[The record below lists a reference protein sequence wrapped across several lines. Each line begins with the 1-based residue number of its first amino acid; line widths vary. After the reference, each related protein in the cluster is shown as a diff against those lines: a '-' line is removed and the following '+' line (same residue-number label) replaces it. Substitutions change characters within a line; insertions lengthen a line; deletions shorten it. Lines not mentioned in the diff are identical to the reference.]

1 MEHGIR
7 SNPVGPFEGAALA
20 IPLEA
25 LVSRLLELS
34 MPEPG
39 TTARRLPP
47 ERELGE
53 ALEMS
58 RGALREQLS
67 VLELLGFLHRTQ
79 GRGTFLD
86 APGDEF
92 VRSWFA
98 MSRQLGHL
106 SDDQF
111 ARSRAMLEETVA
123 EAAAGLVTDE
133 QLALLRGDVDR
144 MIAATLAD
152 DHEAALDADV
162 TFHSRLNAIVDD
174 PILGL
179 MHAGLEHVLRDA
191 IRTRRLQAL
200 EAEAPDA
207 QGIRRTDSVHHAVVD
222 ALEMRDPE
230 AARRAMR
237 QHFEDWLQLGIDAS

>member
-1 MEHGIR
+1 M
-7 SNPVGPFEGAALA
+7 A
-20 IPLEA
+20 IPLES
-25 LVSRLLELS
+25 LVSRLLELAT
-34 MPEPG
+34 PEPG

-53 ALEMS
+53 ALQMS
-58 RGALREQLS
+58 RGALREQLA

-79 GRGTFLD
+79 GRGTYLD
-86 APGDEF
+86 APGDDF
-92 VRSWFA
+92 VRSWFT

-106 SDDQF
+106 SDAQF
-111 ARSRAMLEETVA
+111 ARSRTMLEETVA

-133 QLALLRGDVDR
+133 QLALLRDDVDR
-144 MIAATLAD
+144 MITATLAD

-200 EAEAPDA
+200 DTEVPDEH
-207 QGIRRTDSVHHAVVD
+207 GVRRTDSVHYGVVD
-222 ALEMRDPE
+222 ALAARDPD
-230 AARRAMR
+230 AARRAMH
-237 QHFEDWLQLGIDAS
+237 QHFEDWLQLGISPG